1 MIECICQKT
10 KILQNKILT
19 TDSNVLSKIFHVR
32 HKSIIKQVDYLN
44 IIHYFVELLY
54 VYYKIGQNKNSYWLK
69 KEFLRYD

>member
-1 MIECICQKT
+1 MYESSEIICYDMIECICQKT

-44 IIHYFVELLY
+44 IIHYFCRAVVRIL
-54 VYYKIGQNKNSYWLK
+54 QNWTK
-69 KEFLRYD
+69 

>member
-1 MIECICQKT
+1 MYLSKN

-54 VYYKIGQNKNSYWLK
+54 VYYKIG
-69 KEFLRYD
+69 